1 MLQKIGFALM
11 CIGAAIADSESL
23 LIPVAVVE
31 AGALL
36 IWIGLGREADD
47 ETA

>member
-23 LIPVAVVE
+23 LIPAAVVAV
-31 AGALL
+31 GALL
-36 IWIGLGREADD
+36 IWVGLGREADD